1 LALAASALSS
11 PGALAQRQR
20 PVRIG
25 AVSEAWGPTPAM
37 VGLREGLI
45 ELGYRENE
53 DFVIGVRFTRG
64 DFAAIPAATREF
76 IEQGVDV
83 LLLGS
88 VSSLTTAAEAPRRV
102 PIVFVAA
109 VDPVTQGWVRSYAK
123 PGANVTGVTSE
134 DLELSPK
141 RVELLRLLVPGMKR
155 VLFAY
160 DAKNAF
166 SLMELKAYREA
177 ALRLGIELVEKP
189 LRTQEEARIAIAALR
204 GDDVQAILP
213 PIATTLNIPG
223 YILDATPRLRLP
235 TMFHARFWVERGGL
249 ASYGPDLHASGRQAA
264 RLVDKI
270 LRGAKPGDI
279 PIETNSRV
287 EFTLNARIARSMG
300 LTIPREVLHRVD
312 HVIE

>member
-1 LALAASALSS
+1 
-11 PGALAQRQR
+11 
-20 PVRIG
+20 
-25 AVSEAWGPTPAM
+25 M

-88 VSSLTTAAEAPRRV
+88 VSSLTAAAEAPRRV

-123 PGANVTGVTSE
+123 PGGNITGVTSE

-141 RVELLRLLVPGMKR
+141 RVELLRLLVPGLKR

-249 ASYGPDLHASGRQAA
+249 ASYGSDLHASGRQAA

-287 EFTLNARIARSMG
+287 EFTLNARIARTIG

-312 HVIE
+312 HVVE